1 MTRYADRAGSA
12 GGAARRNA
20 AEDDG
25 HQNRESRP
33 LTAPALT
40 ESPLPPRPPTTGA
53 AAGTPWEDEGPDDR
67 ARRRGRTGPAVSDN
81 QNLLA
86 EQRRAL
92 ILDEVR
98 RRGGVR
104 VNELTRKLS
113 VSDMTVRRDLDALSR
128 QGVIEK
134 VHGGAVPVVEA
145 STHEPGF
152 EAKSALELSAK
163 EDIARAAA
171 AMAVPGSAIALSG
184 GTTTYALAHHLL
196 EVPDLTVVTNSTRVA
211 EVFHTGQR
219 AGGAGGQRPGAAM
232 VVLTGGVR
240 TPSDSLVGPVAD
252 QAIRSLHFDV
262 LFLGVHGI
270 SVEAGLSTPNLGEA
284 ETNRQFVRSARRVV
298 VVADHTKWGT
308 VGLSSFATLDQVDA
322 LVTDSGLSAEAR
334 EEIAEYL
341 PGLVVAGESAVPG
354 EPVRGE
360 SVRGESVAVG
370 ESADRSVSQDG

>member
-1 MTRYADRAGSA
+1 M
-12 GGAARRNA
+12 
-20 AEDDG
+20 
-25 HQNRESRP
+25 SRGP
-33 LTAPALT
+33 LRTV
-40 ESPLPPRPPTTGA
+40 RQR
-53 AAGTPWEDEGPDDR
+53 EGPD
-67 ARRRGRTGPAVSDN
+67 PALSEN

-104 VNELTRKLS
+104 VNELTRKLN
-113 VSDMTVRRDLDALSR
+113 VSDMTIRRDLDALAR

-163 EDIARAAA
+163 EDIARTAAA
-171 AMAVPGSAIALSG
+171 LAVPGSAIALSG
-184 GTTTYALAHHLL
+184 GTTTFALARHLL
-196 EVPDLTVVTNSTRVA
+196 DVPDLTVVTNSVRVA
-211 EVFHTGQR
+211 DVFHDAQR
-219 AGGAGGQRPGAAM
+219 PAGGRGARPGAAT

-252 QAIRSLHFDV
+252 RAIDSLHFDV

-270 SVEAGLSTPNLGEA
+270 SAEAGLSTPNLAEA
-284 ETNRQFVRSARRVV
+284 ETNRRFVRAARRIV

-308 VGLSSFATLDQVDA
+308 VGLSSFAALDEVDTF
-322 LVTDSGLSAEAR
+322 VTDAGLAPETRAEIG
-334 EEIAEYL
+334 EHL
-341 PGLVVAGESAVPG
+341 PGLLVAGDDPAEAA
-354 EPVRGE
+354 PVTEG
-360 SVRGESVAVG
+360 
-370 ESADRSVSQDG
+370 

>member
-1 MTRYADRAGSA
+1 M
-12 GGAARRNA
+12 
-20 AEDDG
+20 
-25 HQNRESRP
+25 
-33 LTAPALT
+33 
-40 ESPLPPRPPTTGA
+40 
-53 AAGTPWEDEGPDDR
+53 
-67 ARRRGRTGPAVSDN
+67 SDN

-104 VNELTRKLS
+104 VNELTRRLN
-113 VSDMTVRRDLDALSR
+113 VSDMTVRRDLDALAR
-128 QGVIEK
+128 QGVVEK

-152 EAKSALELSAK
+152 EAKSALELRAK

-171 AMAVPGSAIALSG
+171 ALVAPGSAIALSG

-196 EVPDLTVVTNSTRVA
+196 DMPDLTVVTNSVRVA
-211 EVFHTGQR
+211 DVFHTAQR
-219 AGGAGGQRPGAAM
+219 SGGAGGRRPGAAT

-270 SVEAGLSTPNLGEA
+270 SVEAGLSTPNLAEA
-284 ETNRQFVRSARRVV
+284 ETNRRLVQAARRVV

-308 VGLSSFATLDQVDA
+308 VGLSSFAGLAEVDT
-322 LVTDSGLSAEAR
+322 LVTDAGLPAAVR
-334 EEIAEYL
+334 EEIAEHL
-341 PGLVVAGESAVPG
+341 PSLVVAGEQ
-354 EPVRGE
+354 
-360 SVRGESVAVG
+360 
-370 ESADRSVSQDG
+370 ADAQDG